1 MLTGIVDKSLWDL
14 SEFNFL
20 SQFGTSDGDFV
31 FNFDDICVGF
41 AVKVHFLNT
50 GLSYIRDY
58 DCHVTRVDVDRRI
71 FRVTGFNCDFDKYG
85 RMIDRDGCC
94 IGIVAYHLGDF
105 F

>member
-41 AVKVHFLNT
+41 AVKVHF
-50 GLSYIRDY
+50 
-58 DCHVTRVDVDRRI
+58 
-71 FRVTGFNCDFDKYG
+71 
-85 RMIDRDGCC
+85 
-94 IGIVAYHLGDF
+94 
-105 F
+105 